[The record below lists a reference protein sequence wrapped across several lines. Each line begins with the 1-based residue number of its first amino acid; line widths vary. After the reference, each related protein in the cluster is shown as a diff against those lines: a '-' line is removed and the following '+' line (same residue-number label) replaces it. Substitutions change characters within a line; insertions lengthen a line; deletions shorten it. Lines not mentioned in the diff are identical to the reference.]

1 LFLLQRASFMRAGV
15 NFNNI
20 LWAAFT
26 HEDPK
31 SIKRHWW
38 LDSLFCTFG
47 ICFHKSMHVVENDTS
62 CQFHKHLW
70 ASFSHKRIFAAFLC
84 FKFVFVIFSAKG
96 NYCSY
101 LKSWLNWLQ
110 LLRLP
115 SQLLLSLLQ
124 VRDLRF
130 MVGKKM
136 CVCVCVLKKCVCV
149 CVCVKKSEFSWMAY
163 HGSKK
168 CVPMCVGERDSVC
181 VFVCVCVWKE

>member
-1 LFLLQRASFMRAGV
+1 LTVFFALLGSAFIKSCMLLKMTPVV
-15 NFNNI
+15 NFTNI
-20 LWAAFT
+20 YE
-26 HEDPK
+26 HP
-31 SIKRHWW
+31 
-38 LDSLFCTFG
+38 
-47 ICFHKSMHVVENDTS
+47 FHTKE
-62 CQFHKHLW
+62 F
-70 ASFSHKRIFAAFLC
+70 FAAFLC